1 MMEDGLSSSIK
12 QPSGNLVVVEYTVLV
27 RKISD
32 ELTKQPTSLK
42 SYISK
47 RNEEDKNSSKN
58 TYSIL

>member
-12 QPSGNLVVVEYTVLV
+12 QPSGNLVVVEHIVIV
-27 RKISD
+27 RKIND
-32 ELTKQPTSLK
+32 ELIKQPTSLK
-42 SYISK
+42 NYISK